1 MKKRIIS
8 ALLTVLMVMSL
19 FTGLSVS
26 AYADDEN
33 PQVVEYTLKSGDYVL
48 KLCGIQGINYFTC
61 KDAIIKLNGLRS
73 EDDFRFL
80 AVGRVI
86 KLPATDAAA
95 LAIISSGSTGTGS
108 TGSSGATAGT
118 VSAAKGSDS
127 VAYYLIPYTIQR
139 GETVAGVCNSLGIS
153 FSNYA
158 DQIMKLNNI
167 SSWNKGAAGKT
178 LLLPSPKAPAVG
190 TTCYQVIAH
199 KIASGETAYNM
210 AASYGIDY
218 GQNTKLLQALN
229 NTSNLAKVK
238 AGSTFYIPVATTITA
253 TDSGNN
259 GGSNNG
265 SNSGNNNN
273 NNSGNNNSGNNN
285 SGNNSS
291 SQKYS
296 ITPNINTAY
305 GTMTFYVNNAT
316 VSSAAAGDTV
326 TVDVNTTDG
335 KAISRLVVKHADG
348 SADVKLEGNT
358 FIMPGCNVRVDAE
371 IQSGYNIEIE
381 SNYPTITAATVGG
394 VSASSASQGANVKI
408 VSTDPGYMVESATVY
423 YTNWLGAKTFVTV
436 NDAMCFIM
444 PADDVV
450 VKATL
455 KAVPTYNFYRKDCT
469 NGSFDLQ
476 VNGFSASKAAKDA
489 QVTIVWKAMDGYTLT
504 SISVKKV
511 KADGTLGD
519 SVNVL
524 NNSFT
529 MPGCDVNVELSF
541 GQTNNAIVINAA
553 PGGKLTAHEYT
564 ETTKDGAT
572 TRTVSDKITEALTG
586 KTIFV
591 KGEKDTGFTDNFNIT
606 VTRNADGNLVAVESK
621 SFTIGS
627 VSYNGY
633 TFTMPAGGVT
643 IDGQFIG
650 GIKKADLEFDA
661 GIDSGDGNGNIVF
674 FNGEETDKKLTGK
687 EITVGSKITL
697 GTLAREG
704 YAFNK
709 FEVYVDTS
717 TTSNPNFEYSVELSE
732 LANTQGYFL
741 MPNSNV
747 RIKTIFQADAIALEA
762 ATIRG
767 SGDVSYQVSTD
778 GKDGTYQTANSCK
791 VGDWVKVV
799 VKPSSEGYVVPENAI
814 LVTDKATNKVI
825 KLVKPTGSNHFAFQ
839 MPSKGVTVYVILV
852 GDLHKLELRTI
863 NADNN
868 TSDLQGKSL
877 WQVEVEGNWPVVENK
892 TLGSDTEVKAHD
904 PVVLSL
910 TEPGAANYVVD
921 KVVLKTATNGSE
933 YAGGIEFKDGRY
945 YFAMPD
951 DDTTCT
957 VYLKSKSS
965 NDVSLV
971 GCLSYDSSRGSANFE
986 KAGTTGTKGTVI
998 SSCKVGDTIMVRA
1011 TAAEGYTLTEDDI
1024 VITRADGGT
1033 LTKGTDVADGN
1044 FKPEKDGGKVIGW
1057 TFKMPQGGV
1066 RVTVNFK
1073 PTEAHGISLEIK
1085 DQDGNLLKGQG
1096 YVAVQYGGNS
1106 FTDISTDL
1114 GKVPY
1119 GSAVTVSLTDV
1130 GKSLYSLTKVTV
1142 DGVSCENKGSFYGFY
1157 MPNKDADIKVTLTA
1171 KTADTNS
1178 YKLFSSYDYSKGT
1191 VGFYDKNGNP
1201 IDTAAEGD
1209 AVDIVFTP
1217 ADGYM
1222 LDSYSIV
1229 RNTDNVTVDEQ
1240 SGETARKTTKVTVT
1254 MGDKP
1259 GSSSTGLYAKDG
1271 ITVAANFVNKVYT
1284 AEISIKGLPTTTG
1297 TATAGSETTGTGEST
1312 GATTGETSTGV
1323 TTGETGTSTSTTSDQ
1338 TANLLQFKGADGK
1351 YKAVQNGSK
1360 VEVVFNSNVNIGL
1373 TTSGSSYKITG
1384 YVVYSASD
1392 PTKKL
1397 ADIKGDCNDFN
1408 FWVTKDGVSKIE
1420 ITLAAK

>member
-61 KDAIIKLNGLRS
+61 KDAIIKLNGLKS
-73 EDDFRFL
+73 ENDFRFL

-95 LAIISSGSTGTGS
+95 LAIISSGSTGSTGS
-108 TGSSGATAGT
+108 TGSSGAAAGT
-118 VSAAKGSDS
+118 VSAAKGSDT

-139 GETVAGVCNSLGIS
+139 GETVAGICNSLGIS

-167 SSWNKGAAGKT
+167 SSWNKVAAGKT

-190 TTCYQVIAH
+190 TTCYQVVAH
-199 KIASGETAYNM
+199 KIGSGETAYNM
-210 AASYGIDY
+210 AASYGVDY

-253 TDSGNN
+253 SSTGNT
-259 GGSNNG
+259 GSTG
-265 SNSGNNNN
+265 NSGNSGSSGNN
-273 NNSGNNNSGNNN
+273 NNSGNNNSGNN

-291 SQKYS
+291 TKKYS

-335 KAISRLVVKHADG
+335 KAISSLVVKHADG

-371 IQSGYNIEIE
+371 IQSGYDIDIE
-381 SNYPTITAATVGG
+381 SNYPTITAAAVNG
-394 VSASSASQGANVKI
+394 VSARSASQGANVKI
-408 VSTDPGYMVESATVY
+408 VSTDPGYMVESVTVY
-423 YTNWLGAKTFVTV
+423 SSDWLGVKKFITV

-444 PADDVV
+444 PAANVT

-455 KAVPTYNFYRKDCT
+455 KAVPTYNFYRADCV

-476 VNGFSASKAAKDA
+476 VNGFSASKAAKGA
-489 QVTIVWKAMDGYTLT
+489 QVSIVWKAMDGYTLT
-504 SISVKKV
+504 SINVTEAVSKKNI
-511 KADGTLGD
+511 
-519 SVNVL
+519 NVL

-541 GQTNNAIVINAA
+541 GKTDNAIVINAA
-553 PGGKLTAHEYT
+553 PGGKLVAYDYESGV
-564 ETTKDGAT
+564 KG
-572 TRTVSDKITEALTG
+572 SLITEAMTG
-586 KTIFV
+586 DKVLIE
-591 KGEKDTGFTDNFNIT
+591 GEPDTAEGFDYDFSLT
-606 VTRNADGNLVAVESK
+606 VTRNADGNLVKTDKV
-621 SFTIGS
+621 
-627 VSYNGY
+627 VSTSTACAYA
-633 TFTMPAGGVT
+633 FTMPAGGVT
-643 IDGQFIG
+643 VDGQFNG
-650 GIKKADLEFDA
+650 VYMDLTVDFPNS
-661 GIDSGDGNGNIVF
+661 SGNENSVTVNGNTIKDT
-674 FNGEETDKKLTGK
+674 FNTTERTDSVA
-687 EITVGSKITL
+687 VGSKVAFS
-697 GTLAREG
+697 TLARDG

-709 FEVYVDTS
+709 FEVYV
-717 TTSNPNFEYSVELSE
+717 NGEYSVELSE

-741 MPNSNV
+741 MPNGTV
-747 RIKTIFQADAIALEA
+747 VVKAFFQNDAIALEA

-825 KLVKPTGSNHFAFQ
+825 KLVKPTGSSHFAFQ

-868 TSDLQGKSL
+868 TNDLQGKSL

-910 TEPGAANYVVD
+910 TEPGAANYVIE
-921 KVVLKTATNGSE
+921 KVELKTAGGA
-933 YAGGIEFKDGRY
+933 YAGGVEYTGSEY

-957 VYLKSKSS
+957 VYLKAKSS
-965 NDVSLV
+965 NDVSLI
-971 GCLSYDSSRGSANFE
+971 GSLNYDSSRGSANFE
-986 KAGTTGTKGTVI
+986 KAGATGTVI
-998 SSCKVGDTIMVRA
+998 SSCKVGDTVMVRA

-1044 FKPEKDGGKVIGW
+1044 FVPEKDSGGKFIGW
-1057 TFKMPQGGV
+1057 KFKMPQGGV

-1085 DQDGNLLKGQG
+1085 DQDGNLLNGQG

-1142 DGVSCENKGSFYGFY
+1142 DGITCYDNGSYYGFY
-1157 MPNKDADIKVTLTA
+1157 MPNKDAVIKVTLTA
-1171 KTADTNS
+1171 KTSVPTSFDI
-1178 YKLFSSYDYSKGT
+1178 YSSSDFSKGT
-1191 VGFYDKNGNP
+1191 VGFYVGGNP
-1201 IDTAAEGD
+1201 VTSAQKGVN
-1209 AVDIVFTP
+1209 VDITFTP
-1217 ADGYM
+1217 AAGYM
-1222 LDSYSIV
+1222 LDSYTIV
-1229 RNTDNVTVDEQ
+1229 RNTDNVTVKEESALAKD
-1240 SGETARKTTKVTVT
+1240 TYTVT
-1254 MGDKP
+1254 IPMEEDN
-1259 GSSSTGLYAKDG
+1259 
-1271 ITVAANFVNKVYT
+1271 ITVTANFVNKVFKAKIKLVGADGT
-1284 AEISIKGLPTTTG
+1284 TVITDPNLVQIKGT
-1297 TATAGSETTGTGEST
+1297 
-1312 GATTGETSTGV
+1312 
-1323 TTGETGTSTSTTSDQ
+1323 
-1338 TANLLQFKGADGK
+1338 DGK
-1351 YKAVQNGSK
+1351 YKAVKHDSE
-1360 VEVVFNSNVNIGL
+1360 VEVVFDNNVNIGL
-1373 TTSGSSYKITG
+1373 TSTGNGYKITK
-1384 YVVYSASD
+1384 YTITDAS
-1392 PTKKL
+1392 TSKVKTSTE
-1397 ADIKGDCNDFN
+1397 CNCSDFN
-1408 FWVTKDGVSKIE
+1408 FKVAKEGVSEIE
-1420 ITLAAK
+1420 IRLEVK

>member
-61 KDAIIKLNGLRS
+61 KDAIIKLNGLKS
-73 EDDFRFL
+73 ENDFRFL

-95 LAIISSGSTGTGS
+95 LAIISSGSTGSTGS
-108 TGSSGATAGT
+108 TGSSGAAAGT
-118 VSAAKGSDS
+118 VSAAKGSDT

-139 GETVAGVCNSLGIS
+139 GETVAGICNSLGIS

-167 SSWNKGAAGKT
+167 SSWNKVAAGKT

-190 TTCYQVIAH
+190 TTCYQVVAH
-199 KIASGETAYNM
+199 KIGSGETAYNM
-210 AASYGIDY
+210 AASYGVDY

-253 TDSGNN
+253 SSTGNT
-259 GGSNNG
+259 GSTG
-265 SNSGNNNN
+265 NSGNTGSSGNN
-273 NNSGNNNSGNNN
+273 NNSGNNNSGNN

-291 SQKYS
+291 TKKYS

-335 KAISRLVVKHADG
+335 KAISSLVVKHADG

-371 IQSGYNIEIE
+371 IQSGYDIDIE
-381 SNYPTITAATVGG
+381 SNYPTITAAAVNG
-394 VSASSASQGANVKI
+394 VSARSASQGANVKI
-408 VSTDPGYMVESATVY
+408 VSTDPGYMVESVTVY
-423 YTNWLGAKTFVTV
+423 SSDWLGVKKFITV

-444 PADDVV
+444 PAANVT

-455 KAVPTYNFYRKDCT
+455 KAVPTYNFYRADCV

-476 VNGFSASKAAKDA
+476 VNGFSASKAAKGA
-489 QVTIVWKAMDGYTLT
+489 QVSIVWKAMDGYTLT
-504 SISVKKV
+504 SINVTEAVSKKNI
-511 KADGTLGD
+511 
-519 SVNVL
+519 NVL

-541 GQTNNAIVINAA
+541 GKTDNAIVINAA
-553 PGGKLTAHEYT
+553 PGGKLVAYDYESGV
-564 ETTKDGAT
+564 KG
-572 TRTVSDKITEALTG
+572 SLITEAMTG
-586 KTIFV
+586 DKVLIE
-591 KGEKDTGFTDNFNIT
+591 GEPDTAEGFDYDFSLT
-606 VTRNADGNLVAVESK
+606 VTRNADGNLVKTDKV
-621 SFTIGS
+621 
-627 VSYNGY
+627 VSTSTACAYA
-633 TFTMPAGGVT
+633 FTMPAGGVT
-643 IDGQFIG
+643 VDGQFNG
-650 GIKKADLEFDA
+650 VYMDLTVDFPNS
-661 GIDSGDGNGNIVF
+661 SGNENSVTVNGNTIKDT
-674 FNGEETDKKLTGK
+674 FNTTERTDSVA
-687 EITVGSKITL
+687 VGSKVAFS
-697 GTLAREG
+697 TLARDG

-709 FEVYVDTS
+709 FEVYV
-717 TTSNPNFEYSVELSE
+717 NGEYSVELSE

-741 MPNSNV
+741 MPNGTV
-747 RIKTIFQADAIALEA
+747 VVKAFFQNDAIALEA

-825 KLVKPTGSNHFAFQ
+825 KLVKPTGSSHFAFQ

-910 TEPGAANYVVD
+910 TEPGAANYVIE
-921 KVVLKTATNGSE
+921 KVELKTVGGA
-933 YAGGIEFKDGRY
+933 YAGGVEYTGSEY

-957 VYLKSKSS
+957 VYLKAKSS
-965 NDVSLV
+965 NDVSLI
-971 GCLSYDSSRGSANFE
+971 GSLNYDSSRGSANFE
-986 KAGTTGTKGTVI
+986 KAGATGTVI
-998 SSCKVGDTIMVRA
+998 SSCKVGDTVMVRA

-1044 FKPEKDGGKVIGW
+1044 FVPEKDSGGKFIGW
-1057 TFKMPQGGV
+1057 KFNMPQGGV

-1073 PTEAHGISLEIK
+1073 PTEARGISLEIK
-1085 DQDGNLLKGQG
+1085 DQNGNLLNGQG

-1142 DGVSCENKGSFYGFY
+1142 DGITCYDNGSYYGFY
-1157 MPNKDADIKVTLTA
+1157 MPNKDAVIKVTLTE
-1171 KTADTNS
+1171 KTSVPTSFDI
-1178 YKLFSSYDYSKGT
+1178 YSSSDFSKGT
-1191 VGFYDKNGNP
+1191 VGFYVGGNP
-1201 IDTAAEGD
+1201 VTSAQKGVN
-1209 AVDIVFTP
+1209 VDITFTP
-1217 ADGYM
+1217 AAGYM
-1222 LDSYSIV
+1222 LDSYTIV
-1229 RNTDNVTVDEQ
+1229 RNTDNVTVKEENALAKD
-1240 SGETARKTTKVTVT
+1240 TYTVT
-1254 MGDKP
+1254 IPMEEDN
-1259 GSSSTGLYAKDG
+1259 
-1271 ITVAANFVNKVYT
+1271 ITVTANFVNKVFKAKIKLVGADGT
-1284 AEISIKGLPTTTG
+1284 TVITDPNLVQIKGT
-1297 TATAGSETTGTGEST
+1297 
-1312 GATTGETSTGV
+1312 
-1323 TTGETGTSTSTTSDQ
+1323 
-1338 TANLLQFKGADGK
+1338 DGK
-1351 YKAVQNGSK
+1351 YKAVKHDSE
-1360 VEVVFNSNVNIGL
+1360 VEVVFDNNVNIGL
-1373 TTSGSSYKITG
+1373 TSTGNGYKITK
-1384 YVVYSASD
+1384 YTITDASTSKVKT
-1392 PTKKL
+1392 PTE
-1397 ADIKGDCNDFN
+1397 CNCSDFN
-1408 FWVTKDGVSKIE
+1408 FKVAKEGVSEIE
-1420 ITLAAK
+1420 IRLEVK